1 MWYLIALAATI
12 TGVIIFFHWYSY
24 RSLKHTIIGRQRWD
38 LNVCCGRIDGGGP
51 NSDIVKHD
59 DIPNFVQL
67 DNIYRLPFA
76 DAQFEAVLCSHT
88 VEHIDYPQRFDRELR
103 RVGKNVVYILP
114 PIWDLA
120 AALNIWEH
128 KWQILSVRKVHR
140 QLPPRV
146 PLPFARRLQARIGQR
161 ISA

>member
-1 MWYLIALAATI
+1 
-12 TGVIIFFHWYSY
+12 
-24 RSLKHTIIGRQRWD
+24 
-38 LNVCCGRIDGGGP
+38 
-51 NSDIVKHD
+51 
-59 DIPNFVQL
+59 
-67 DNIYRLPFA
+67 
-76 DAQFEAVLCSHT
+76 LCSHT

-120 AALNIWEH
+120 AALNIREH
-128 KWQILSVRKVHR
+128 KWLILSVRKVHR

-146 PLPFARRLQARIGQR
+146 PLPFARRLQASIGQR